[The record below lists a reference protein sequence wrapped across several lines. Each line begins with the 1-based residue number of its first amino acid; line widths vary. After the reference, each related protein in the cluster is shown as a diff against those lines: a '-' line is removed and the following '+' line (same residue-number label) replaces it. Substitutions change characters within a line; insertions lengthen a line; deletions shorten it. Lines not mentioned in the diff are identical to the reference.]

1 MGGAK
6 NQLLEIAEAEQKKMA
21 KTNAMLWEMVD
32 ASAKEKKAL
41 EARNAFLQAE
51 VERRAKENADLR
63 RVLHEHTNAIAA
75 LLQCAADADDHIH
88 HKQQECQTLRETLAR
103 TLAISAGSVPPDA
116 AAVLQGHARPEISG
130 TTLEAAPQ

>member
-21 KTNAMLWEMVD
+21 KTNEMLWEMLD
-32 ASAKEKKAL
+32 RGSRDKKSLEKQNEFLKA
-41 EARNAFLQAE
+41 
-51 VERRAKENADLR
+51 ENANLR
-63 RVLHEHTNAIAA
+63 RVLQEHTTAIAA
-75 LLQCAADADDHIH
+75 LLQSAADADDHIH

-103 TLAISAGSVPPDA
+103 TLAISAGSSLPDAASVPPDP
-116 AAVLQGHARPEISG
+116 ARPERSD